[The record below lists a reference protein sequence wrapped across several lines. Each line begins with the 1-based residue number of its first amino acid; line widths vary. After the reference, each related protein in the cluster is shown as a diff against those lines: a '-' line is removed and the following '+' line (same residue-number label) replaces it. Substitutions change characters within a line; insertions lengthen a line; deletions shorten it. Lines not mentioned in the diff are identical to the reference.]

1 MHRHNEM
8 RSGMRVIAGIYR
20 SRVLVAPRGLKT
32 RPTSDRM
39 RETLFNVLAPKISG
53 AVVADLFSGTGAIG
67 IEALS
72 RGARQVYFAENARPA
87 VAALRANLQAL
98 GIGSEGAVET
108 AGSMPLLRR
117 LVAADIRLDVAYLD
131 PPYREI
137 EAYAQ
142 VLGFLGMAPVLQP
155 GAVVVAE
162 HTRRTTL
169 PPVPGLEQF
178 RTITHGE
185 ATISFFRPAS
195 VLPVGVEN
203 SA

>member
-1 MHRHNEM
+1 MQYPEEL

-20 SRVLVAPRGLKT
+20 SRLLVAPRGIKT

-39 RETLFNVLAPKISG
+39 RETLFNVLAPKIAG
-53 AVVADLFSGTGAIG
+53 AVFADLFAGTGAIG

-87 VAALRANLQAL
+87 LAVLRTNLRALEIGAEGVVEAAGAL
-98 GIGSEGAVET
+98 
-108 AGSMPLLRR
+108 PLLRR
-117 LVAADIRLDVAYLD
+117 LVASGERLDVVYLD
-131 PPYREI
+131 PPYRDEK
-137 EAYAQ
+137 AYEQ
-142 VLGFLGMAPVLQP
+142 VLEVLSTVPILQP

-162 HTRRTTL
+162 HTRRTVL
-169 PPVPGLEQF
+169 APPPGLELY

-185 ATISFFRPAS
+185 ASIAFLRRAAEGTA
-195 VLPVGVEN
+195 N